1 MPVASQEVTITGMP
15 DSHSANGWSNGVAI
29 LPKMVYGSV
38 QMIIAGTPAMQQPAM
53 SVSHV

>member
-29 LPKMVYGSV
+29 RPKMVYGSV
-38 QMIIAGTPAMQQPAM
+38 QTIMAGTPAMQHPAI

>member
-38 QMIIAGTPAMQQPAM
+38 QMIIVGTPAMQHPAI